1 MAQRYEI
8 QRNDTLAKIAKRFYS
23 DAALFQRLALYN
35 GIQDPNRIILG
46 QVIEI
51 PPRKELLG
59 GTASATAQPAVA
71 PARAIAASGAAA
83 APAPII
89 QPANGLDEILTTF
102 GNINSFIAADGS
114 ITPAWESQFI
124 TRAPLPFP
132 IPLSW
137 NLAAQ
142 ATQIRCHRLLAGV
155 FVKVFQTIEAQGL
168 RQQIQT
174 YGGCYEFRAK
184 RTSAKISAHAW
195 GIALDLNPLTNAQGT
210 MGNMPPSVVDIFRSF
225 GFKWGGD
232 WTGKTKDPM
241 HFQFRT
247 GY

>member
-8 QRNDTLAKIAKRFYS
+8 RKNDTLAKIAKRFYS
-23 DAALFQRLALYN
+23 DAALFQKLALYN
-35 GIQDPNRIILG
+35 GIQDANRIILG

-51 PPRKELLG
+51 PSRKELLG
-59 GTASATAQPAVA
+59 GTAVPTAQTTAVA
-71 PARAIAASGAAA
+71 VRAVATSGAAA
-83 APAPII
+83 APAPIL
-89 QPANGLDEILTTF
+89 QPPNGLEEVLATF
-102 GNINSFIAADGS
+102 GDINKFIAADGS
-114 ITPAWESQFI
+114 ITSAWESQFI
-124 TRAPLPFP
+124 TRVPLPFP

-137 NLAAQ
+137 NLSAQ
-142 ATQIRCHRLLAGV
+142 ATQIRCHKLLAGV
-155 FVKVFQTIEAQGL
+155 FEQAFQTIDAQEL

-195 GIALDLNPLTNAQGT
+195 GIALDLNPLTNAQAT
-210 MGNMPPSVVDIFRSF
+210 LGNMHPGVVNIFRSF

-232 WTGKTKDPM
+232 WTGKSKDPM
-241 HFQFRT
+241 HFQFCT